1 MSGEEGLGPCLLPWL
16 QSLPLTLSLLWC
28 RVPLESEGLVAWLVP
43 REPMVTPVV
52 LENLVFLE
60 PG

>member
-1 MSGEEGLGPCLLPWL
+1 MQEGRLGPCLFPWL
-16 QSLPLTLSLLWC
+16 QSIPLTSCLLCC

-52 LENLVFLE
+52 LENPVFLE